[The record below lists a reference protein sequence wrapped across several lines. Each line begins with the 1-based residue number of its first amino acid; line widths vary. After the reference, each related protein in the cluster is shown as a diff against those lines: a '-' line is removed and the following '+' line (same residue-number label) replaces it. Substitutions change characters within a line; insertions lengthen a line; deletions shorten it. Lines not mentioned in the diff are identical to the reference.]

1 MGASRNASEVMH
13 KMMRRITVTLD
24 EALEQA
30 IAEAHELLGVEADAS
45 DAEKFRAYARLGYEQ
60 MLEDELDEARLGT
73 YRTWADEPESGVIA
87 RAASRRAAARGAYE
101 GS

>member
-1 MGASRNASEVMH
+1 
-13 KMMRRITVTLD
+13 MMRRITVTLD

-30 IAEAHELLGVEADAS
+30 IAEAPERLGVEPDAS
-45 DAEKFRAYARLGYEQ
+45 DAEKLRAYARLGYEQ
-60 MLEDELDEARLGT
+60 TLEDELDKARLAT
-73 YRTWADEPESGVIA
+73 YRAWAAEPESGVVA